1 MKADKLVGMQFK
13 VPLYSAYKQ
22 EYLIKEVNESNL
34 PGHWELILERVPGT
48 YSVPD
53 KIKIN
58 VNPVVD
64 FKMMFTLY
72 DIDMGRNLMLNKI
85 IKNRKECDTLGKIKV
100 IFEKLGNNN

>member
-1 MKADKLVGMQFK
+1 MKANNLIDEVF
-13 VPLYSAYKQ
+13 VIPLYSAHSQTY
-22 EYLIKEVNESNL
+22 IVKEANESKL
-34 PGHWELILERVPGT
+34 PGHWELILERVPST